1 MIDERDI
8 ELLREYLEKYSGNI
22 KVRFFFSSMLLIIML
37 LQKVEENTETVKS
50 SIKQMYI

>member
-37 LQKVEENTETVKS
+37 QKVEENTETVKS